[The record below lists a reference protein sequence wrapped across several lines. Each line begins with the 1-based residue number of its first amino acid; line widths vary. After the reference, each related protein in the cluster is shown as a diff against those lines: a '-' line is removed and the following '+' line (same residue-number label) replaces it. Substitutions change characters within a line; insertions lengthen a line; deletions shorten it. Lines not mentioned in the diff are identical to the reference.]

1 MTGDD
6 FLEFAA
12 ATINVTRPTEAACR
26 SAISRAY
33 YGVFHLATAFL
44 ASLGFQPGGRHDALW
59 KYLQISNH
67 PRAAEVGNRLSSLY
81 TQRRRADYQ
90 LETSKWGE
98 QSHAARWME
107 QAAAIAKM
115 LAECESTKDEIRQ
128 GIAASLQ
135 KLGGR
140 LP

>member
-6 FLEFAA
+6 FLRFAA
-12 ATINVTRPTEAACR
+12 DTMLVPRPTEAACR

-33 YGVFHLATAFL
+33 YGVFHLASAFL
-44 ASLGFQPGGRHDALW
+44 GDLGFQLGGRHDAVW

-67 PRAAEVGNRLSSLY
+67 PRAVEVGNRLSSLY

-90 LETSKWGE
+90 LEDSKWGE
-98 QSHAARWME
+98 HPHATRWVE
-107 QAAAIAKM
+107 QAEAIAKV
-115 LAECESTKDEIRQ
+115 LAECEAIKDGIRQ
-128 GIAASLQ
+128 GIATSLQ